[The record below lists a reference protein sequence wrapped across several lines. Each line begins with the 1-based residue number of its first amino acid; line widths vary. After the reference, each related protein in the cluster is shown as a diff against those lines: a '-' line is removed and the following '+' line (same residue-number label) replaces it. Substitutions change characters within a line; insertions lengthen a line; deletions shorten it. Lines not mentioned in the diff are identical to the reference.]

1 MYGGR
6 KMDKDTAVSDY
17 IEQTDTQYI
26 ISGNT
31 TVEVVA
37 HFTKGKTYEDIVKDA
52 LQREFSEFAE

>member
-1 MYGGR
+1 
-6 KMDKDTAVSDY
+6 MDKDTAVSDY